1 VVNISILENNIL
13 TSLCD
18 QNGNALTQVSSGSLG
33 FKGAKKL
40 TPYVG
45 SLIIQ
50 EIIKRTQKY
59 KVSTIGIVIKGI
71 NISVRDS
78 MLKTFIDKGLIV
90 VYICDVTPIPH
101 NGCRPKKRR
110 KV

>member
-1 VVNISILENNIL
+1 
-13 TSLCD
+13 
-18 QNGNALTQVSSGSLG
+18 LG